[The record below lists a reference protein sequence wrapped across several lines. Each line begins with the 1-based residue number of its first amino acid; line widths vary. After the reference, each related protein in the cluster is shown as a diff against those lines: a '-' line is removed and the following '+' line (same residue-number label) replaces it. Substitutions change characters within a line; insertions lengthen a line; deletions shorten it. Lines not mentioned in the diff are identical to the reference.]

1 MEGTKRWKINYTTI
15 NKIFEMNRIRRM
27 LGFIWIL
34 LGLAGGYYLIVN
46 QAIPKFKSDKSEDLI
61 PAIIYAFILT
71 PIIVG
76 GLLIFGKYA
85 LQGEYDQPE
94 P

>member
-1 MEGTKRWKINYTTI
+1 M
-15 NKIFEMNRIRRM
+15 NKLRRI
-27 LGFIWIL
+27 LGILWIL
-34 LGLAGGYYLIVN
+34 LGLAGGYYLIIN
-46 QAIPKFKSDKSEDLI
+46 QAIPKFTSSKSEDLI

-85 LQGEYDQPE
+85 LQGEYDQ
-94 P
+94 

>member
-1 MEGTKRWKINYTTI
+1 M
-15 NKIFEMNRIRRM
+15 NKIRRI
-27 LGFIWIL
+27 LGLLWIL
-34 LGLAGGYYLIVN
+34 LGLAGGYYLIIN

-61 PAIIYAFILT
+61 PAIIYTFILT

-85 LQGEYDQPE
+85 IQGEFDQKDE
-94 P
+94 SL

>member
-1 MEGTKRWKINYTTI
+1 M
-15 NKIFEMNRIRRM
+15 NKARR
-27 LGFIWIL
+27 LAGILWII

-46 QAIPKFKSDKSEDLI
+46 QAIPKFISDNNEDII

-76 GLLIFGKYA
+76 GLLIFGIYA
-85 LQGEYDQPE
+85 IKGEYDE
-94 P
+94 KY

>member
-1 MEGTKRWKINYTTI
+1 M
-15 NKIFEMNRIRRM
+15 NKLRR
-27 LGFIWIL
+27 LAGIVWII

-46 QAIPKFKSDKSEDLI
+46 QAIPKFESNKTEDLI
-61 PAIIYAFILT
+61 PAIIYAFVLT

-85 LQGEYDQPE
+85 LQGEYDE
-94 P
+94 KV

>member
-1 MEGTKRWKINYTTI
+1 M
-15 NKIFEMNRIRRM
+15 NKLRRI
-27 LGFIWIL
+27 LGILWIL
-34 LGLAGGYYLIVN
+34 LGLAGGYYLIIN
-46 QAIPKFKSDKSEDLI
+46 QAIPKFNSNKSEDLI

-85 LQGEYDQPE
+85 LQGEYDQ
-94 P
+94 

>member
-1 MEGTKRWKINYTTI
+1 M
-15 NKIFEMNRIRRM
+15 NKLRRIFG
-27 LGFIWIL
+27 LVWIL
-34 LGLAGGYYLIVN
+34 VGLAGGYYLIIN
-46 QAIPKFKSDKSEDLI
+46 QAIPKFNSDKSEDLI

-85 LQGEYDQPE
+85 FQGEYDQ
-94 P
+94 

>member
-1 MEGTKRWKINYTTI
+1 M
-15 NKIFEMNRIRRM
+15 NKLRRI
-27 LGFIWIL
+27 LGIVWIL
-34 LGLAGGYYLIVN
+34 VGLAGGYYLIIN
-46 QAIPKFKSDKSEDLI
+46 QAIPKFNSDKSEDLI

-85 LQGEYDQPE
+85 LQGEYDQ
-94 P
+94 

>member
-1 MEGTKRWKINYTTI
+1 
-15 NKIFEMNRIRRM
+15 MNQLRRLM
-27 LGFIWIL
+27 GIIWII
-34 LGLAGGYYLIVN
+34 LGLAGGYYLIIN
-46 QAIPKFKSDKSEDLI
+46 QAIPKFNSSKSEDII

-85 LQGEYDQPE
+85 LQGEYDQ
-94 P
+94 

>member
-1 MEGTKRWKINYTTI
+1 M
-15 NKIFEMNRIRRM
+15 NKLRRI
-27 LGFIWIL
+27 LGIVWML
-34 LGLAGGYYLIVN
+34 LGLAGGYYLIIN
-46 QAIPKFKSDKSEDLI
+46 QAIPKFNSTKSEDLI

-85 LQGEYDQPE
+85 LQGEYDQ
-94 P
+94 